1 MVRSTFPDVETQTEF
16 YAKVLDH
23 AGERPV
29 HFRTLD
35 VGGDKKLT
43 YFDAQDQENP
53 ALGWRDLRIGLERPA
68 MLRAQVR
75 ALVRACGGRPIRVMC
90 PMVTCVSELRGTRR
104 VQSGKKSRRERVCQ
118 MV

>member
-1 MVRSTFPDVETQTEF
+1 MVDPPHLDSTGADGVGLHRTEIPFMVRSTFPDVETQTEF

-35 VGGDKKLT
+35 VGGDKKLP

-53 ALGWRDLRIGLERPA
+53 ALGWRALRIGLDRK
-68 MLRAQVR
+68 
-75 ALVRACGGRPIRVMC
+75 
-90 PMVTCVSELRGTRR
+90 STRLN
-104 VQSGKKSRRERVCQ
+104 SSH
-118 MV
+118 